1 MKIKILGTGCINCD
15 KLYEETLKAVENLKE
30 NIDVEYVSDMKILI
44 DFGVIAPPAMVIND
58 KLIFQG
64 KSMKVKEIEKL
75 IKNYK

>member
-44 DFGVIAPPAMVIND
+44 DYGVIAPPAMVIND